1 MSDLMSTK
9 RRRAPFKKIMDIKNN
24 SLTLDQVRDS
34 IYKQCKI
41 VMESPPRLW
50 GFKREIVVEY
60 LKGALKEMEEKCQ
73 KN

>member
-1 MSDLMSTK
+1 MSAPMNTK
-9 RRRAPFKKIMDIKNN
+9 RPDVHTKKTMDIKNN
-24 SLTLDQVRDS
+24 FLTLDQVRDS

-50 GFKREIVVEY
+50 GFRREVVVEY
-60 LKGALKEMEEKCQ
+60 LKRALKEMEEKCQ